1 MLSVTA
7 TRVSAPR
14 YLPLKFLAA
23 GVLSG
28 LLCWLGG
35 LIAPENSL
43 LIKIYPGVIFGTV
56 LYAVGRHAAL
66 APPRRHG
73 VTYAI
78 VVVASIASWRAAV
91 DIGYMHGRPWP
102 MLAAG
107 TLGALVLCIGLMWA
121 WGWRRQLAA
130 VMCSVVITGALVA
143 QGVQWI
149 WDAYPDMDEALQVS
163 LLFVGWQALVMLAIA
178 LTAPP
183 ALRTGH

>member
-1 MLSVTA
+1 M
-7 TRVSAPR
+7 SAAR
-14 YLPLKFLAA
+14 HLPLKFLAA
-23 GVLSG
+23 GVVSG

-35 LIAPENSL
+35 LLAPENSL
-43 LIKIYPGVIFGTV
+43 LIKIYPGVIFGTM

-73 VTYAI
+73 ITFMI
-78 VVVASIASWRAAV
+78 LVVASIASWRAAV

-107 TLGALVLCIGLMWA
+107 ALGALVLCAGVMWA
-121 WGWRRQLAA
+121 WGWRRHVAL
-130 VMCSVVITGALVA
+130 VMLSVVATGALVA
-143 QGVQWI
+143 QAVQWI
-149 WDAYPDMDEALQVS
+149 WDAFPGMDETLEVS

-183 ALRTGH
+183 ALRAGH